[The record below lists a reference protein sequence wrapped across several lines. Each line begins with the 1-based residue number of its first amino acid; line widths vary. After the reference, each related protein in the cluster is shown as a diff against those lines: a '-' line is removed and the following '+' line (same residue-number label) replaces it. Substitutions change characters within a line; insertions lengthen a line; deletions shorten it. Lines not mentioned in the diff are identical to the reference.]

1 MNVDLIVTGKLVID
15 ELSLHGKTQQVL
27 GGSAAYTAMAASA
40 MGCRVTVAST
50 VGDDFPQDFLDL
62 LEDRGVDLSGV
73 TRRRGASHRFHAKIG
88 PKGAILNAHFQ
99 PGVGE
104 RPPLRRILGLLEEAR
119 CLHLGAYRPAIQREL
134 LAAVKEHSPQMFISA
149 ATVHHYLSRPRSRTT
164 FAGLLKSLNL
174 IFLNEREALLL
185 SGEEDPGIAASCIG
199 RRVPITVVTR
209 GRAGALVCHP
219 ASSTKLVTPIP
230 TPPVHQ
236 LDPTGAGDSF
246 AGAFLAA
253 YLEGLDPVESA
264 YWGAAAGALCTK
276 GLGPTTLAQATRRE
290 IETLMEQAKTRLHQ
304 LLNLKRIH
312 RAPKRG

>member
-27 GGSAAYTAMAASA
+27 GGSAAYTAMAAAA
-40 MGCRVTVAST
+40 MGCRVTVTST
-50 VGDDFPQDFLDL
+50 IGDDFPQDFLDL

-104 RPPLRRILGLLEEAR
+104 RPPLRKILDLLEEAR
-119 CLHLGAYRPAIQREL
+119 CLHLGAYRPAVQRDL
-134 LAAVKEHSPQMFISA
+134 LAAVKEHHQQIFTSA

-164 FAGLLKSLNL
+164 FAGLLKSLSL

-209 GRAGALVCHP
+209 GKAGALVCHP

-230 TPPVHQ
+230 APPVHQ

-253 YLEGLDPVESA
+253 YLNGLDPVEAA
-264 YWGAAAGALCTK
+264 YWGVAAGSLCIT
-276 GLGPTTLAQATRRE
+276 GLGPTSMAKATHDKLRILVE
-290 IETLMEQAKTRLHQ
+290 LAKTRMHQ
-304 LLNLKRIH
+304 LLHLAK
-312 RAPKRG
+312 